1 MKRLEQYIEC
11 KQTEFAA
18 HAFFQRLERR
28 PPLGEIVPF
37 ASKLTFWVMTFQDLL
52 QINARR
58 FASPELARIARQHM
72 AEDAGHDRWF
82 LTDLLAID
90 GGHPDLGKLFSK
102 EHAAVRHLSYGLL
115 SEVYRPQADE
125 ERLVFLLALESS
137 SHVFFERVVRYFRDS
152 GVRKALKYFGDAHL
166 DAENAHE
173 MFEESLEAALA
184 AARLSEEQHA
194 QCLQLVDRSFA
205 AFQAIFDEI
214 ENTLMDRAGGDVE
227 ERGAVLRA
235 AERQAAIL

>member
-1 MKRLEQYIEC
+1 
-11 KQTEFAA
+11 
-18 HAFFQRLERR
+18 
-28 PPLGEIVPF
+28 
-37 ASKLTFWVMTFQDLL
+37 
-52 QINARR
+52 
-58 FASPELARIARQHM
+58 M

-173 MFEESLEAALA
+173 MFEESLEG
-184 AARLSEEQHA
+184 
-194 QCLQLVDRSFA
+194 
-205 AFQAIFDEI
+205 
-214 ENTLMDRAGGDVE
+214 RAGRRQA
-227 ERGAVLRA
+227 ERGAACAVPAAGRPQLRGLPGDLRRDRKYLDGPRRRRCRGTRRGA
-235 AERQAAIL
+235 ARCGKTGCDPLSGLPRT